1 MNTVSEIE
9 YVLQTTINALPP
21 LLLAGLGGM
30 ITSKIQILNL
40 GLEGM
45 MLVGAFAAVVTNVF
59 TGSPLMGLLVAILV
73 SSAIGVIF
81 AFLNLKFKVDNV
93 IVSVGINLFAIAVT
107 RYMLTT
113 LFGVSGAF
121 SSDKIGKLPVVHLA
135 FLEQIPILNV
145 FSRLSIVFWLAI
157 GIMAALSYVINNTP
171 RGLHVRAVG
180 LNDVAVDT
188 AGVDSLRIKYGC
200 IILSGAFCGLA
211 GAYLSTSY
219 LSMFTVGMTNGR
231 GYLGNIASI
240 IGGRSALGTLF
251 GTLIFSLTEGMTMK
265 IQTMGFPSQLIQLTP
280 YLIAFAVVITMAVV
294 RKRRQL
300 S

>member
-171 RGLHVRAVG
+171 LGLHVRAVG

>member
-1 MNTVSEIE
+1 MNTISEIE

-121 SSDKIGKLPVVHLA
+121 SSDKIVKLPVVHLA

-171 RGLHVRAVG
+171 LGLHVRAVG

>member
-145 FSRLSIVFWLAI
+145 FSRPV
-157 GIMAALSYVINNTP
+157 SYTH
-171 RGLHVRAVG
+171 L
-180 LNDVAVDT
+180 DVYK
-188 AGVDSLRIKYGC
+188 R
-200 IILSGAFCGLA
+200 
-211 GAYLSTSY
+211 
-219 LSMFTVGMTNGR
+219 
-231 GYLGNIASI
+231 
-240 IGGRSALGTLF
+240 
-251 GTLIFSLTEGMTMK
+251 
-265 IQTMGFPSQLIQLTP
+265 QLIHRIPVRRLCSGQ
-280 YLIAFAVVITMAVV
+280 AVALRGEIVALAVHPAPAV
-294 RKRRQL
+294 L
-300 S
+300 